1 MPSEHNRPVE
11 RELESFE
18 RLISEISTQFGY
30 LPVDE
35 LPGAIAGTLQHI
47 VEVLEV
53 DRSTVFEFSEHGA
66 TIEAV
71 HYWAKPG
78 LAPMLRDDAEVLDW
92 YLGQLKRGDVV
103 RIASL
108 ESMLPAEAEA
118 ERNYV
123 RRTGIK
129 SNLTVPVLIGGRLVA
144 ALAVGSF
151 QREREW
157 PEPLVDRVRL
167 IAQIIAAAL
176 LRRRHELALR
186 ASLEEI
192 ERLNQQLRVE
202 NLYLHEEIKNT
213 GGFDEIVGKSDV
225 LRMALGRVEQ
235 VAATDSTVLLLG
247 ESGTGKE
254 LFARAIHERSP
265 RRKRPLVSVNC
276 AALPSSLI
284 ESELFG
290 HEKGAFTGA
299 TAPRYGRFEVADGG
313 TLFLDEVGDLALELQ
328 SRLLR
333 VVQDGEFERV
343 GSSHT
348 RRVDVR
354 LITATHRDLGALVRE
369 GGFRTDLFYRL
380 SVFPIMLPPLRDRR
394 EDIPELV
401 WFFVARHHR
410 RMGRRIERVARATM
424 NALQRYDWPGNV
436 RELQNVIER
445 AMIISTG
452 NELQVDETLSGARKG
467 ANVRVAD
474 RTLASVERAHIEA
487 VLEECDW
494 LINGPGH
501 VAEKLGLHPNTVR
514 FRMKKLGMKR
524 PPRQSRSTRK
534 S

>member
-1 MPSEHNRPVE
+1 MSSEPSRPVE

-18 RLISEISTQFGY
+18 RLISDISSHFGY

-47 VEVLEV
+47 VEMLEV
-53 DRSTVFEFSEHGA
+53 DRSTVFEFSEGGG
-66 TIEAV
+66 TIEAT
-71 HYWAKPG
+71 HFWAKPG
-78 LAPMLRDDAEVLDW
+78 VAPMRHEDAAALDW
-92 YLGQLKRGDVV
+92 YIRRLRQGEVIRL
-103 RIASL
+103 ASL
-108 ESMLPAEAEA
+108 GSMLPAEADA

-129 SNLTVPVLIGGRLVA
+129 SNLSVPVLIGGRLVA
-144 ALAVGSF
+144 ALGVGSF
-151 QREREW
+151 QRERDW

-192 ERLNQQLRVE
+192 ERLNQQLRAE
-202 NLYLHEEIKNT
+202 NLYLYEEIRNT

-225 LRMALGRVEQ
+225 LRIALGRVEH
-235 VAATDSTVLLLG
+235 VSPTDSTVLLLG

-254 LFARAIHERSP
+254 LFARAIHDRSP
-265 RRKRPLVSVNC
+265 RRKRPMVSVNC
-276 AALPSSLI
+276 GALPSSLI

-299 TAPRYGRFEVADGG
+299 TAQRHGRFEIADGG
-313 TLFLDEVGDLALELQ
+313 TLFLDELGDLPLDLQ

-333 VVQDGEFERV
+333 VLQDGEFERV

-348 RRVDVR
+348 RRVNVR
-354 LITATHRDLGALVRE
+354 LIAATHRELDALVRE
-369 GGFRTDLFYRL
+369 GSFRTDLYYRL
-380 SVFPIMLPPLRDRR
+380 SVFPIVLPPLRDRR

-401 WFFVARHHR
+401 WFFVARHQR
-410 RMGRRIERVARATM
+410 RMGRRIERVSRATM
-424 NALQRYDWPGNV
+424 NALQRHDWPGNV

-445 AMIISTG
+445 AIILSTG
-452 NELQVDETLSGARKG
+452 DELRIDETFSGGRQS
-467 ANVRVAD
+467 AD
-474 RTLASVERAHIEA
+474 RTLASAERAHLEA
-487 VLEECDW
+487 VLDECGW

-501 VAEKLGLHPNTVR
+501 AAEKLDLHPNTVR
-514 FRMKKLGMKR
+514 FRMKKLGIKR
-524 PPRQSRSTRK
+524 PSGSSASRS